1 MSILPKS
8 IRKLIEEFSKLPGIG
23 PKTASRLTFFLLK
36 SQDLDRENL
45 SKAVGG
51 LKTELMFCQ
60 QCHNLAESLLCAI
73 CSDQNRHQNLI
84 CVVEEPLDVVALE
97 QGRRFAGVYHVL
109 GGVIS
114 PIDGVGPDDLKIREL
129 IERVMGLDPSLQLSP
144 GDLSAMSSS
153 FDPEGSQ
160 TLNGR
165 PNEGRGRP
173 YPAGE
178 RSPKVEIVI
187 ATNPSL
193 EGEGTAMYLA
203 KKLRQIPGVK
213 ITRIAHGLPIG
224 GDLEYADELT
234 ISKAMEGRR
243 DYQVN

>member
-1 MSILPKS
+1 MNILPKS

-36 SQDLDRENL
+36 REDLDREQL
-45 SKAVGG
+45 GRAIAE

-60 QCHNLAESLLCAI
+60 QCHNLAESVLCAI
-73 CSDQNRHQNLI
+73 CADKSRKQNLI

-97 QGRRFAGVYHVL
+97 QGGRFAGVYHVL

-114 PIDGVGPDDLKIREL
+114 PIDGVGPDNLKIREL
-129 IERVMGLDPSLQLSP
+129 LERIMGLGTES
-144 GDLSAMSSS
+144 
-153 FDPEGSQ
+153 
-160 TLNGR
+160 
-165 PNEGRGRP
+165 
-173 YPAGE
+173 
-178 RSPKVEIVI
+178 EIII

-203 KKLRQIPGVK
+203 KKLRSIPGVK

-234 ISKAMEGRR
+234 IAKAMEGRR
-243 DYQVN
+243 DYQI